1 MVKKILLPTDFSEG
15 AKNALPY
22 AVELTRQY
30 NASLYLIHVIYDINQ
45 ASGLH
50 VPHVNLDQLYSEI
63 ESVAK
68 KELERFG
75 LEELR
80 GMNVQREVIRGVPYE
95 EIVKYAEK
103 NQIDLIVIGTHGRKG
118 LEKVFFGSTAEQV
131 LRRAPCAVL
140 TVRLPKKSS

>member
-1 MVKKILLPTDFSEG
+1 MIKKILLPTDFSEG
-15 AKNALPY
+15 SKNALPY
-22 AVELTRQY
+22 AMELAKQY
-30 NASLYLIHVIYDINQ
+30 NASLYLIHVIYDLSQ

-50 VPHVNLDQLYSEI
+50 VPHVNLDQLYLEI
-63 ESVAK
+63 EATAK

-80 GMNVQREVIRGVPYE
+80 GLNVHREIIRGVPYE
-95 EIVKYAEK
+95 EIIKFAEK

-131 LRRAPCAVL
+131 VRRAPCAVL
-140 TVRLPKKSS
+140 TVRLPKKS

>member
-1 MVKKILLPTDFSEG
+1 MIKKILLPTDFSEG
-15 AKNALPY
+15 SKNALPY
-22 AVELTRQY
+22 AMELAKQY
-30 NASLYLIHVIYDINQ
+30 NASLYLIHVIYDLSQ

-50 VPHVNLDQLYSEI
+50 VPHVNLDQLYLEI
-63 ESVAK
+63 EAAAK

-80 GMNVQREVIRGVPYE
+80 GLNVHREIIRGVPYE
-95 EIVKYAEK
+95 EIIKFAEK

-131 LRRAPCAVL
+131 VRRAPCAVL
-140 TVRLPKKSS
+140 TVRLPKKS

>member
-1 MVKKILLPTDFSEG
+1 MIKKILLPTDFSEG
-15 AKNALPY
+15 SKNALPY
-22 AVELTRQY
+22 AAELARQY
-30 NASLYLIHVIYDINQ
+30 NANLYLIHIIYDINQ

-80 GMNVQREVIRGVPYE
+80 GMNVQREVIRGVPYD

-118 LEKVFFGSTAEQV
+118 LEKIFFGSTAEQV
-131 LRRAPCAVL
+131 VRKAPCAVL
-140 TVRLPKKSS
+140 TVRLPRKSS